1 MGELLTKQDLE
12 AALETFA
19 LRLTMRLGTMLV
31 IAIAAVATILRLT

>member
-12 AALETFA
+12 TALETFA